1 MPTGLRR
8 PCRSYARRM
17 DLLVQEAVDLAVVGR
32 ADLDDAEQV
41 AQLTAR
47 CEADTRTLIAEVC
60 QRRGGGEVWAAYT
73 AQEVAKQ
80 VRDERRA
87 AALRRLTG
95 SGEAVAE
102 ADAVY
107 EAALRQHPRALHA
120 AEAAADDACR
130 RTASYLLRS
139 RLGQL
144 KVVRARAAAGQP
156 RRGAAY

>member
-1 MPTGLRR
+1 
-8 PCRSYARRM
+8 M
-17 DLLVQEAVDLAVVGR
+17 DLLVQEAVDLAVVVR

-60 QRRGGGEVWAAYT
+60 QRRGGEVWAACT

-107 EAALRQHPRALHA
+107 EAALRQHPRAPHA

-144 KVVRARAAAGQP
+144 KVVRARAAAGRP

>member
-1 MPTGLRR
+1 MP
-8 PCRSYARRM
+8 A
-17 DLLVQEAVDLAVVGR
+17 
-32 ADLDDAEQV
+32 
-41 AQLTAR
+41 
-47 CEADTRTLIAEVC
+47 
-60 QRRGGGEVWAAYT
+60 RGGGEVWAAYT

-95 SGEAVAE
+95 SGEAVRRPTPC
-102 ADAVY
+102 

-144 KVVRARAAAGQP
+144 KVVRARAAAGRS
-156 RRGAAY
+156 RRGAA